1 MKRNGSPAFTLI
13 ELLVV
18 IAIIAIL
25 AAILF
30 PVFAQAREKAR
41 QISCLSN
48 LKQIGLGL
56 VMYNQDYDETMPLAF
71 AGIDPINNGGVNVI
85 PIDSQLKPYIKNDQ
99 VWKCPSDSENVADS
113 GLGDY
118 WDGSYA
124 ANSTAYR
131 RSYGY
136 VGNIHTVQYE
146 QATGDTSIDGDPN
159 TGMSQ
164 WGGPPYAPT
173 TLAKIDQPADTIGI
187 VENWSPGEGASVLG
201 SPWGALF
208 TGCDTYKLAGRN
220 YPPQGGGDSWGG
232 SSSSSCYSA
241 YQGPASKGH
250 TNMGNY
256 VFTDGHAKAM
266 SWGAIRHDDFW
277 YFKLSK
283 PTQQFSP

>member
-1 MKRNGSPAFTLI
+1 MKPKHGFTLI

-41 QISCLSN
+41 AISCLSN
-48 LKQIGLGL
+48 MKQIGLGL

-71 AGIDPINNGGVNVI
+71 AQPNPINNGGLNDI

-99 VWKCPSDSENVADS
+99 VWKCPSDSTELADTN
-113 GLGDY
+113 LGDF
-118 WDGSYA
+118 WDGSYEP
-124 ANSTAYR
+124 NSTNYK
-131 RSYGY
+131 RSYAY

-146 QATGDTSIDGDPN
+146 QQTGDTSTDGDPN

-164 WGGPPYAPT
+164 WGGPPYVPT
-173 TLAKIDQPADTIGI
+173 TLAAIEQPADTVGI
-187 VENWSPGEGASVLG
+187 VENWDPNEGASVMG

-208 TGCDTYKLAGRN
+208 TACDTYKLAGRN
-220 YPPQGGGDSWGG
+220 YPAQNGGDNWGG
-232 SSSSSCYSA
+232 SSGSACYST
-241 YQGPASKGH
+241 YQQNPPERGH
-250 TNMGNY
+250 MSFANY
-256 VFTDGHAKAM
+256 SFTDGHAKALT
-266 SWGAIRHDDFW
+266 WGAIRHNDFW

-283 PTQQFSP
+283 PTQVFSP